1 MNVYK
6 LPREDSWREW
16 DNRCIRGES
25 GNVQRVT
32 YLDIMRQTNQGIP
45 VINYR
50 DEHGLEV
57 PLSPISHVDIM
68 NTAVIAI
75 YKKYGNQL
83 FFTLCTIL
91 NNSIDKRTMKSI
103 LNPTLALDP
112 TNLRKTYVAAL
123 RYHENN
129 SDTVINLK
137 ITKFLSQNDLRM
149 GQNEPPE
156 GYLKRIRMEADFIN
170 SMAHTGEPL
179 PITDRMLRSKF
190 LGMAKQID
198 YLKAP
203 VLSYDVGYIDVHGD
217 SQQHSLDKYAK
228 LLQDVYLERKDRAT
242 SGPKDSHGLSQRGFA
257 GVEMDYDG
265 DLELG
270 LAMSESLNNTPR
282 ICYKYRD
289 KGSCAFGDNCKFV
302 HEKSRSTSNL
312 NSKFPHKANLSNEE
326 VLQFMENV
334 QHESAMQLQDFKKKF
349 IKKFRRPKDKMG
361 PYKKKLDERNSLGS
375 REKAAVAE
383 EVKSE
388 KAAAKEPEVQD
399 EFSEDDESGSDL
411 SALES
416 DSEH

>member
-1 MNVYK
+1 
-6 LPREDSWREW
+6 
-16 DNRCIRGES
+16 
-25 GNVQRVT
+25 
-32 YLDIMRQTNQGIP
+32 
-45 VINYR
+45 
-50 DEHGLEV
+50 
-57 PLSPISHVDIM
+57 
-68 NTAVIAI
+68 
-75 YKKYGNQL
+75 
-83 FFTLCTIL
+83 
-91 NNSIDKRTMKSI
+91 
-103 LNPTLALDP
+103 
-112 TNLRKTYVAAL
+112 
-123 RYHENN
+123 
-129 SDTVINLK
+129 
-137 ITKFLSQNDLRM
+137 M

-203 VLSYDVGYIDVHGD
+203 VLSYDVGYTDIHGD

-242 SGPKDSHGLSQRGFA
+242 SGPKDSHGPSHRGFA

-270 LAMSESLNNTPR
+270 LAMSESLNDTPG
-282 ICYKYRD
+282 ICYSFRD
-289 KGSCAFGDNCKFV
+289 KGICSFGKKCRFV
-302 HEKSRSTSNL
+302 HEKGKPPSQSH
-312 NSKFPHKANLSNEE
+312 SKFPHKANLSNEE
-326 VLQFMENV
+326 VMQFMENV
-334 QHESAMQLQDFKKKF
+334 QHDSAMQIQDFKKKF
-349 IKKFRRPKDKMG
+349 EKKFRRPKDKMG

-388 KAAAKEPEVQD
+388 KAAVAKEPEVQD